1 MFFRKQKFD
10 VKQLKIYKFI
20 SNVKQLKINKFIEYI
35 WQLIISTSNATIEL
49 PSLLPWAYIIKS
61 LLSKVS
67 VERIMKSVYFAYKE
81 AVKVSLRESKSI

>member
-1 MFFRKQKFD
+1 M
-10 VKQLKIYKFI
+10 
-20 SNVKQLKINKFIEYI
+20 KINKFIEYI
-35 WQLIISTSNATIEL
+35 WQLIISTSNATIEV

-81 AVKVSLRESKSI
+81 AVKVSLLESKSF